1 MKQVIAKEALLEVA
15 ARHGLPSASKRL
27 AAMSNSLRDDLVQL
41 EGRLVSL
48 LDGQHGPVED
58 AVRHL
63 LDSGGKR
70 MRPLLCLLAHRAF
83 RAVPMRTVM
92 LTLAQVGELVHAASL
107 MHDDVIDLGELRRG
121 RPTARMVYGNA
132 ASVLGGDLLLVQAFS
147 LTHSTEVPH
156 LLTRLLEVLQRMIA
170 AESMQLAR
178 RGRTNVSVEDCFE
191 IISGKTAALF
201 EWSVE
206 AGARAARADESSVRA
221 LRLFG
226 HEIGMAFQLVDDVL
240 DLRKDPSSVGK
251 SVLQDIQAGTMTYP
265 VIRAARV
272 QEGLGELLMAATEL
286 SGEEEDLGR
295 EILDLIRTGGG
306 IESTLKEITHRTE
319 RARQALTA
327 LPESLVR
334 SALDATAVELAARTR

>member
-1 MKQVIAKEALLEVA
+1 MKQAIATEALLEVA
-15 ARHGLPSASKRL
+15 ARHGLPTASDRL
-27 AAMSNSLRDDLVQL
+27 IAMSESLRDDLARL
-41 EGRLVSL
+41 EGRLASTL
-48 LDGQHGPVED
+48 NGQRGPVED

-63 LDSGGKR
+63 LSTGGKR

-92 LTLAQVGELVHAASL
+92 ITLAQVGELVHAASL
-107 MHDDVIDLGELRRG
+107 MHDDVIDLGEMRRG
-121 RPTARMVYGNA
+121 RPTARIVYGNA

-156 LLTRLLEVLQRMIA
+156 LLTRLLEVLHRMIA

-178 RGRTNVSVEDCFE
+178 RGRTDVTVEDCFE

-201 EWSVE
+201 EWCVE
-206 AGARAARADESSVRA
+206 AGARSAQADEGSIEA
-221 LRLFG
+221 LRQFG

-265 VIRAARV
+265 VIQAARV
-272 QEGLGELLMAATEL
+272 RADLGELLKAAVT
-286 SGEEEDLGR
+286 SNGEGEKLGA
-295 EILDLIRTGGG
+295 EILDLVRKGGG
-306 IESTLKEITHRTE
+306 IEITLQEIAQRTE
-319 RARQALTA
+319 RAREALTA

-334 SALDATAVELAARTR
+334 TALDATAVELAARTR